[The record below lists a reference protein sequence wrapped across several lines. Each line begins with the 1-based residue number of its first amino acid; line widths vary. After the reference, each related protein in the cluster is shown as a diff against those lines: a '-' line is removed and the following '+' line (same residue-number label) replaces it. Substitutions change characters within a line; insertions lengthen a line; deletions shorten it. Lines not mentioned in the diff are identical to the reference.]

1 MAFKGVL
8 PSQLW
13 LHYTQPGGLPLMEL
27 DMNVAIDIQDKI
39 NQATGAKSSTG
50 LRKLTADDSSAVI
63 RRRNERR
70 QARKRAEEGLNNT

>member
-1 MAFKGVL
+1 
-8 PSQLW
+8 
-13 LHYTQPGGLPLMEL
+13 MEL
-27 DMNVAIDIQDKI
+27 DMNVAIDMQDKI

-70 QARKRAEEGLNNT
+70 QARKRAEKG

>member
-1 MAFKGVL
+1 
-8 PSQLW
+8 
-13 LHYTQPGGLPLMEL
+13 MEL

-70 QARKRAEEGLNNT
+70 QARKRAEEGLNNS